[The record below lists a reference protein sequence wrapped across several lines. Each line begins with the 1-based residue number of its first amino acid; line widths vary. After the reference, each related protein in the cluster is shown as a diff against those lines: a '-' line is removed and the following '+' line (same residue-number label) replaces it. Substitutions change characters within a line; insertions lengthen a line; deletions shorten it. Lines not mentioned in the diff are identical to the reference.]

1 MSYSK
6 YNWQELYEEFKTK
19 NVSPG
24 AFAKEKGLPP
34 SCAYAHFKKLGYT
47 PDPVKSKS
55 GQIKKVKDFEKIDL
69 VPVKVLDQ
77 QAPQKSLASDFL
89 DVIIG
94 KSTIR
99 LYKDF
104 DRELLKQ
111 TVEVLKELCLE

>member
-24 AFAKEKGLPP
+24 AFAKEKGLPS
-34 SCAYAHFKKLGYT
+34 SCAYAQFKKLGHS
-47 PDPVKSKS
+47 PDIAKSNHNK
-55 GQIKKVKDFEKIDL
+55 IEKAKDVEKIDL
-69 VPVKVLDQ
+69 VPVEFLNKEESQ
-77 QAPQKSLASDFL
+77 HHSSTQFL